1 MILSECYEI
10 LNLSPGASI
19 EEIDLAF
26 GKQRT
31 KLIREGRRSAIGQL
45 TAAYHQLRHHFLEQQ
60 ATEPTVPDSRLPE
73 QHISEYLDRLLQPR
87 KIKAIVQILEPA
99 KTLQVRLKGRSGRVP
114 PTLVTKIM
122 KCLQLLDPDGIET
135 VIISGMRG
143 RGLIDWQQK
152 FQLDETIQE
161 ADTDL
166 YSFNNRYVLRAALPI
181 AFLLAILAQALVFP
195 KLLLRG
201 VQLWIHELGHAI
213 VAWLSGY
220 GATPLPFGWT
230 NVSED
235 RSPMVYFCFLTLLFI
250 LFWSGWREQKRWGMV
265 MAMMLSI
272 IQFYLTWIMPEYS
285 TTTWISFGGVGG
297 ELLLSTVLMVCFYFP
312 LPDRL
317 RWDFW
322 RYPVLLMAAYTFTAS
337 FGLWHQ
343 IKAGAADIPW
353 GSMLGGQGDAGGD
366 MNKLSASGWSDV
378 QIVSAYSHL
387 GNICVVVLV
396 GIYAIFLLKS
406 LQIQPW
412 RRLK

>member
-1 MILSECYEI
+1 MTLSECYEI

-31 KLIREGRRSAIGQL
+31 KLIREGHRNATGQL
-45 TAAYHQLRHHFLEQQ
+45 TTAYHQLHNHLLEKQ
-60 ATEPTVPDSRLPE
+60 ATEPTVPDRRLPE
-73 QHISEYLDRLLQPR
+73 QHISEHLDRLLQLH
-87 KIKAIVQILEPA
+87 KIKSIVQILEPA
-99 KTLQVRLKGRSGRVP
+99 RTLQIRLQGRAGRVP
-114 PTLVTKIM
+114 PLLATKII
-122 KCLQLLDPDGIET
+122 KYLQILEPEGIET
-135 VIISGMRG
+135 VIISGIRG
-143 RGLIDWQQK
+143 RGAIDWQQK

-213 VAWLSGY
+213 VAWLSGH

-235 RSPMVYFCFLTLLFI
+235 RSAVVYCCFLILLLI
-250 LFWSGWREQKRWGMV
+250 LFWSGWREQKRWSMV
-265 MAMMLSI
+265 MAPMLAI

-312 LPDRL
+312 LPDRF

-322 RYPVLLMAAYTFTAS
+322 RYPVLLMTAYTFTAS
-337 FGLWHQ
+337 FGMWHQ
-343 IKAGAADIPW
+343 IKAGAAEIPW
-353 GSMLGGQGDAGGD
+353 GTMLGGQGDAGGD
-366 MNKLSASGWSDV
+366 MNKLSASGWSDA
-378 QIVSAYSHL
+378 QIVNTYSHL
-387 GNICVVVLV
+387 GNICMLVLV
-396 GIYAIFLLKS
+396 GIYAVFLLKS
-406 LQIQPW
+406 LQNQRW

>member
-1 MILSECYEI
+1 MTLPECYEI
-10 LNLSPGASI
+10 LNLLPGASI

-31 KLIREGRRSAIGQL
+31 KLIREDRRSATGQL
-45 TAAYHQLRHHFLEQQ
+45 TTAYHQLRNHFLEQQ
-60 ATEPTVPDSRLPE
+60 ATEPTVPDIRLPE
-73 QHISEYLDRLLQPR
+73 HHIREQLDRLLQPY

-99 KTLQVRLKGRSGRVP
+99 KILQVRLQGHAGRVP
-114 PTLVTKIM
+114 PILITKIM
-122 KCLQLLDPDGIET
+122 KCLQILDLVGIET

-143 RGLIDWQQK
+143 RGSIDWQQK

-181 AFLLAILAQALVFP
+181 AFLLAIFAQALVFP

-213 VAWLSGY
+213 VAWLSGH

-235 RSPMVYFCFLTLLFI
+235 RSPMVYFCFLTLLLI

-265 MAMMLSI
+265 MAIILSI
-272 IQFYLTWIMPEYS
+272 VQFYLTWIMPEYS

-297 ELLLSTVLMVCFYFP
+297 ELLLSTLLIVCFYFP
-312 LPDRL
+312 LPDRF

-322 RYPVLLMAAYTFTAS
+322 RYPVLLMTTYTFIAS
-337 FGLWHQ
+337 FGMWHQ
-343 IKAGAADIPW
+343 IKAGAAEIPW
-353 GSMLGGQGDAGGD
+353 GTLLGGQGDAGGD
-366 MNKLSASGWSDV
+366 MNKLSASGWSDA
-378 QIVSAYSHL
+378 QIVNAYSQL
-387 GNICVVVLV
+387 GNICVLVLM
-396 GIYAIFLLKS
+396 GIYVVFLLKS
-406 LQIQPW
+406 LQNQPW